1 MADSHFFMAPDDSA
15 DFVSF
20 LIERFSA
27 EFVPHRCASSP
38 PFRRYSTVAEV
49 QSRIDEDVCASRFS
63 RFHVLSRQWEEF
75 PLQFDEVHANDG
87 QHFFSVSLRYGGPAF
102 DWIVSR
108 TWADEQRRWIVVGSF
123 GDYPYYIVDK
133 AFLTDHSLYRT
144 IQRPTSMTAAYKE
157 VQKYL
162 RRNGCRS
169 VCREEG
175 HTGPWIL
182 RGAVREFESGIWLRG
197 GDWHYQPRGGEAKE
211 RRTSRST

>member
-1 MADSHFFMAPDDSA
+1 MAHSHFFMAPDDST

-20 LIERFSA
+20 MIERFSA
-27 EFVPHRCASSP
+27 EFVPDRSASP
-38 PFRRYSTVAEV
+38 PPFPRYTTVAEV
-49 QSRIDEDVCASRFS
+49 QTRIDDDVRASRYS
-63 RFHVLSRQWEEF
+63 RFHVLSPRWEEF
-75 PLQFDEVHANDG
+75 PLQFDETHANDG
-87 QHFFSVSLRYGGPAF
+87 QHFFSVSLKYGGPAF

-108 TWADEQRRWIVVGSF
+108 TWSDERRRWIVGGSF
-123 GDYPYYIVDK
+123 GDCAYYIVDK

-144 IQRPTSMTAAYKE
+144 IQRPAAMVAAHKE

-182 RGAVREFESGIWLRG
+182 RGALREFEAGIWLRG
-197 GDWHYQPRGGEAKE
+197 GDWHYEPKDDVAKT
-211 RRTSRST
+211 RRTKRCT